1 MENENIKKTCLN
13 AQHRSQ
19 GAKMVE
25 FGGFD
30 MPLEYAGIVEEHN
43 AVRQHCGVFDVSH
56 MGEFLVSGP
65 EALRFVNHIFTN
77 DISALQAG
85 HIAYGMMLHDNGGT
99 VDDLLVYACG
109 GGKYLLVVNAANID
123 KDFAYVTGHAKGY
136 GVEVRNLSDS
146 CAQIAVQGPESE
158 KIIADV
164 LGLDGSDLSFYT
176 FKTAGEGAGQVL
188 LSRTGYTGEDG
199 FEIYGSDDVI
209 VAMWQKLM
217 EAGVAP
223 CGLGCRDTLRFE
235 AGLPLYGDEL
245 GDDVTP
251 LEAGLSIFVKLDK
264 PEGFVGCEALRQQKA
279 DGVKRRLAGL
289 ELDSPAIARH
299 GYVVTDKEGRVVGH
313 VTTGYRSITLGKSI
327 AFAMV
332 DIDCTPLGTELNV
345 NIRRRTAPARV
356 VKKRFYTPQYKK

>member
-158 KIIADV
+158 AVVEEV
-164 LGLDGSDLSFYT
+164 LGLTCKELVFYT
-176 FKTAGEGAGQVL
+176 VKTLEVNGETVIV
-188 LSRTGYTGEDG
+188 SRTGYTGEDG
-199 FEIYGSDDVI
+199 FEIYASHALI
-209 VAMWQKLM
+209 NNMWDSLM
-217 EAGVAP
+217 ASGRCKP

-235 AGLPLYGDEL
+235 VGLPLYGDEL
-245 GDDVTP
+245 SDEISP
-251 LEAGLSIFVKLDK
+251 IMAGLGMFCKLDK
-264 PEGFVGCEALRQQKA
+264 EEFIGRDALIKQKQEGVSKRLR
-279 DGVKRRLAGL
+279 GI
-289 ELDSPAIARH
+289 ELQGNAVPRH
-299 GYVVTDKEGRVVGH
+299 GYTVLKDGQPVGE
-313 VTTGYRSITLGKSI
+313 VTTGYRLISVDKSCAVALVDASVQMGDTVEVQIRKKTFPGIIT
-327 AFAMV
+327 
-332 DIDCTPLGTELNV
+332 
-345 NIRRRTAPARV
+345 
-356 VKKRFYTPQYKK
+356 KKKFYDKHYKK